1 MFFGEW
7 NWRENASIYKT
18 KATTHIFPTRKDLV
32 DLYVRFSWWKLL
44 EIRLSFHQ
52 SVCIEMNNKKISD
65 VLFKKILFMVL
76 TIISIMS
83 IQVDFSRLFFY
94 IYAYRIFDLMLQI

>member
-1 MFFGEW
+1 
-7 NWRENASIYKT
+7 
-18 KATTHIFPTRKDLV
+18 
-32 DLYVRFSWWKLL
+32 
-44 EIRLSFHQ
+44 
-52 SVCIEMNNKKISD
+52 MNNKKISD

-94 IYAYRIFDLMLQI
+94 ICLPHFRFDAANLISLYLTNVNYFWVNVHIFFNR